1 MRRRSLNAPRVR
13 LVPRLG
19 FLLLWLMGVPL
30 PAAMLLA
37 VVHEWLQ
44 GKSSFAV
51 QKVRQRLRL

>member
-44 GKSSFAV
+44 GK
-51 QKVRQRLRL
+51 